1 MLNFTLLLVAGGE
14 EADLNEACRVVYT
27 AAARSIR
34 TALGVSCR
42 AGVSRPFHKL
52 HHMQLAAQ
60 EAWEALRLPEADA
73 PEASGQ
79 MLYYQPQRL

>member
-1 MLNFTLLLVAGGE
+1 MLNFTLLLVVGGE

-27 AAARSIR
+27 AAARS
-34 TALGVSCR
+34 TAPRWGSAAR

-60 EAWEALRLPEADA
+60 EAWEACACRRRCPRGKRAGAVLPAA
-73 PEASGQ
+73 
-79 MLYYQPQRL
+79 R